1 MIAIHKHLQDKISE
15 WKSGKGVCIPR
26 LGHQHRE
33 MQWEPG
39 NPNSRR
45 IDDSKIFHNRQEAAL
60 EWCFFL
66 IEEFLN
72 RDYGPRLYGE
82 NADVAYSDFALF
94 ADEMEETRMQEI
106 MGGKLSPEELTGAE
120 SLAWK
125 ALLVGW
131 DRAVSGHPELNCVQ
145 VTREVIAP

>member
-1 MIAIHKHLQDKISE
+1 MIAIHKQLKDKISE
-15 WKSGKGVCIPR
+15 WKSGKTLSIPR

-39 NPNSRR
+39 NPDSKR
-45 IDDSKIFHNRQEAAL
+45 IDDRKIFHNRQDAAL

-66 IEEFLN
+66 IEEFLS
-72 RDYGPRLYGE
+72 RDMGPRLFGE
-82 NADVAYSDFALF
+82 NADLAYSDFALF
-94 ADEMEETRMQEI
+94 ADEMEETKMAGI
-106 MGGKLSPEELTGAE
+106 VGVLSPEELTGAE

-131 DRAVSGHPELNCVQ
+131 DRAIYGHPESQCVQ
-145 VTREVIAP
+145 VTRELTER

>member
-1 MIAIHKHLQDKISE
+1 MIAIHKQLQDKIAE
-15 WKSGKGVCIPR
+15 WKSGKSVSIPQ

-39 NPNSRR
+39 NADSKR
-45 IDDSKIFHNRQEAAL
+45 IDNSKVFHNRQDAAL

-72 RDYGPRLYGE
+72 RGYGPRLFGE
-82 NADVAYSDFALF
+82 NADFAYSDFALF
-94 ADEMEETRMQEI
+94 ADEMEETRMKEI
-106 MGGKLSPEELTGAE
+106 VGQLSPEELTGAE

-131 DRAVSGHPELNCVQ
+131 DRATYGHPESHCVQ
-145 VTREVIAP
+145 VTREARA

>member
-1 MIAIHKHLQDKISE
+1 MIAIHKHLQEKISE
-15 WKSGKGVCIPR
+15 WKSGKSVCIPR

-33 MQWEPG
+33 IQWEPG
-39 NPNSRR
+39 NADAKR
-45 IDDSKIFHNRQEAAL
+45 IDDSKMFNNRQDAAL

-72 RDYGPRLYGE
+72 RDYGARLFGE
-82 NADVAYSDFALF
+82 KSDLAYSDFALF
-94 ADEMEETRMQEI
+94 ADEMEETRMSEI
-106 MGGKLSPEELTGAE
+106 VGKLSPEELTGAE

-131 DRAVSGHPELNCVQ
+131 DRAVYGHPESHCVQ
-145 VTREVIAP
+145 VTREVRA